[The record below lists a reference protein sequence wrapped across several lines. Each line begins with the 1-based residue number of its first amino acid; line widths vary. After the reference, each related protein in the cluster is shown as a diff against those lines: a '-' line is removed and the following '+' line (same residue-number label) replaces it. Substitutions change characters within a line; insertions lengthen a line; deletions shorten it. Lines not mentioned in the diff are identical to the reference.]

1 MLHLPTVQDYLSPAL
16 KGVSEYWYKQM
27 KKERFEHG

>member
-1 MLHLPTVQDYLSPAL
+1 MLHLPTVQVHLSPAL

-27 KKERFEHG
+27 KKERFKHG